1 MDPIVIP
8 FTFAGLLAVAGLV
21 TYVLVLRE
29 DHRNRSQSKS
39 K

>member
-8 FTFAGLLAVAGLV
+8 FTFAGLLAVAGLIA
-21 TYVLVLRE
+21 YALVVRE
-29 DHRNRSQSKS
+29 DQRNRSQSKL

>member
-8 FTFAGLLAVAGLV
+8 FTFAGLLAVAGLI
-21 TYVLVLRE
+21 TYVLVVRE
-29 DHRNRSQSKS
+29 DQRNRSQSKL

>member
-8 FTFAGLLAVAGLV
+8 FTFAGLLAIAGLIA
-21 TYVLVLRE
+21 YVLVVRE
-29 DHRNRSQSKS
+29 DQHNRSQSKS